1 MKRAEYG
8 DVIYTKHGL
17 YIHYGIYINENCV
30 FHYDG
35 KIDDFFLRKMCISK
49 TTIDRFL
56 DGNSQYYIDKRNS
69 KFDNDEVVKRATQKI
84 GEEKFNLIFNNCEH
98 FSMWCKADLKT
109 SKQVNLYFLLFIVTR
124 TCFYK

>member
-1 MKRAEYG
+1 LKRAEYG

-17 YIHYGIYINENCV
+17 YRHYGIYINENCV
-30 FHYDG
+30 IHYDG
-35 KIDDFFLRKMCISK
+35 KIDDFFLREMCIIK
-49 TTIDRFL
+49 TTMDRFL

-109 SKQVNLYFLLFIVTR
+109 SKQ
-124 TCFYK
+124 